1 MGVVHKIRNPK
12 YQKSFIMKR
21 NIFTTLLIPRL
32 FSRLLKSLRRCGRKL
47 MSGIIEFPL
56 IFWTEIL
63 LIFPREILLIFPTEI
78 LLASPAKFAFT
89 VTQPWWFKTIADVI
103 KEAIL
108 KKVPK
113 VRTYSIWWRA
123 QPPSISSQDLFRRK
137 SVASTNP
144 CQSVLCPPQ
153 FEQFRK
159 NCKIGILGHPLV
171 DRPTQLFYI
180 RIFIC

>member
-1 MGVVHKIRNPK
+1 
-12 YQKSFIMKR
+12 
-21 NIFTTLLIPRL
+21 
-32 FSRLLKSLRRCGRKL
+32 

-108 KKVPK
+108 KKSAEG
-113 VRTYSIWWRA
+113 TQIFHYSIWWRA

-144 CQSVLCPPQ
+144 C
-153 FEQFRK
+153 
-159 NCKIGILGHPLV
+159 
-171 DRPTQLFYI
+171 
-180 RIFIC
+180 

>member
-12 YQKSFIMKR
+12 YQKSFIMKK
-21 NIFTTLLIPRL
+21 NIFSTLLIPRL

-89 VTQPWWFKTIADVI
+89 VTRPWWFKTNAD
-103 KEAIL
+103 AIL
-108 KKVPK
+108 KKKVPK
-113 VRTYSIWWRA
+113 VRTFSIWWRA
-123 QPPSISSQDLFRRK
+123 QLIPYPPRVFFRRK

-144 CQSVLCPPQ
+144 CQSVLCH
-153 FEQFRK
+153 
-159 NCKIGILGHPLV
+159 ILKFPFYVHSCAHPWLGS
-171 DRPTQLFYI
+171 I
-180 RIFIC
+180 AK

>member
-1 MGVVHKIRNPK
+1 
-12 YQKSFIMKR
+12 MKKK

-108 KKVPK
+108 KKSAEGTHIFHMVE
-113 VRTYSIWWRA
+113 
-123 QPPSISSQDLFRRK
+123 SSTPFHILSGSF
-137 SVASTNP
+137 STQK
-144 CQSVLCPPQ
+144 C
-153 FEQFRK
+153 R
-159 NCKIGILGHPLV
+159 
-171 DRPTQLFYI
+171 
-180 RIFIC
+180 

>member
-12 YQKSFIMKR
+12 YQKSFIMKK
-21 NIFTTLLIPRL
+21 NIFSTLLIPRL

-89 VTQPWWFKTIADVI
+89 VTRPWWFKTNAD
-103 KEAIL
+103 AIL
-108 KKVPK
+108 KKKYRRYAHFLYGGGLNSFHILPGSFSDAKVLLVPTH
-113 VRTYSIWWRA
+113 VS
-123 QPPSISSQDLFRRK
+123 PS
-137 SVASTNP
+137 SV
-144 CQSVLCPPQ
+144 
-153 FEQFRK
+153 
-159 NCKIGILGHPLV
+159 
-171 DRPTQLFYI
+171 
-180 RIFIC
+180 IF